1 MKLIKYPIA
10 AIVAGFISQG
20 ILFGEA
26 QGVAD
31 HGNVHTDMGVRSVDK
46 AEHVKNH
53 PESMPKGYLGEGK
66 YSSGE
71 SYGKGEPVVGSC
83 SPDNCQP

>member
-1 MKLIKYPIA
+1 MTFSKYPIA

-20 ILFGEA
+20 FLFGEA
-26 QGVAD
+26 RGVAEY
-31 HGNVHTDMGVRSVDK
+31 GKVHTDIGDRSVDK

-83 SPDNCQP
+83 SPEYCG